1 MKVVSI
7 FLAIVLCYFLV
18 DYKSTEAYNKG
29 HTVGFSEG
37 VTSVK
42 KPDVD
47 QMCVKWMFNTNLKAA
62 KKRIC
67 TKGRS

>member
-7 FLAIVLCYFLV
+7 ICALVLCYFLV
-18 DYKSTEAYNKG
+18 DYKSTEAYNRG
-29 HTVGFSEG
+29 HSIGFIEG
-37 VTSVK
+37 VNSVK

-47 QMCVKWMFNTNLKAA
+47 QMCVKWMFNTNLKKA

>member
-7 FLAIVLCYFLV
+7 LLAVGICYFWAN
-18 DYKSTEAYNKG
+18 DKATKAYNRG
-29 HTVGFSEG
+29 HATGFIEG
-37 VTSVK
+37 VNSVK

-47 QMCVKWMFNTNLKAA
+47 QMCAKWMFNTNLKDA

-67 TKGRS
+67 TKGQS

>member
-1 MKVVSI
+1 MKVFRI
-7 FLAIVLCYFLV
+7 ICALVLCYVLV
-18 DYKSTEAYNKG
+18 DYKSTKAYNEGHSIGFIKG
-29 HTVGFSEG
+29 VN
-37 VTSVK
+37 SVK